1 MLPPLQAFDLIIQP
15 GWRNSGAEHWQ
26 SHWQRHLG
34 ARRVDNADWER
45 PLLEDWLDGLDAA
58 LARCRKPPLVIA
70 HSLGCVTVAHYA
82 ARHPNRIAGALLVAP
97 ADVERAFAPAELM
110 NFAPV
115 PRQPLPFPAQIV
127 ASSNDPFC
135 KSARAA
141 RMAGYW
147 QAPITWLQ
155 HAGHINID
163 SGHRQ
168 WEEGW
173 PLLLRLATRAGHR
186 LQSQAD
192 SAHAAL
198 V

>member
-1 MLPPLQAFDLIIQP
+1 MLAPLQPYDLIIQP
-15 GWRNSGAEHWQ
+15 GWRDSGPGHWQ
-26 SHWQRHLG
+26 SHWQRRLG

-45 PLLEDWLDGLDAA
+45 PQLEDWLDGLDAA
-58 LARCRKPPLVIA
+58 LDRCRKPPLVIA
-70 HSLGCVTVAHYA
+70 HSLGCVAVAHYES
-82 ARHPNRIAGALLVAP
+82 RRPGRIAGALLVAP
-97 ADVERAFAPAELM
+97 ADVERAFVPAELM

-135 KSARAA
+135 RSARAA
-141 RMAGYW
+141 RLAGYW
-147 QAPITWLQ
+147 RAPIAWLR

-163 SGHRQ
+163 SGHSQ

-173 PLLLRLATRAGHR
+173 PLLLRLAERAGHR
-186 LQSQAD
+186 LSSLAEAPRH
-192 SAHAAL
+192 SM